1 MGVSRG
7 KNKKWKLCKNSHPK
21 LNYSGLSSLVLR
33 NVDEL
38 LLVWY
43 QILAHFYIFTDYMD
57 AIRILTTLCIYLK
70 TINAISNE
78 VELIKN
84 IFYAVYEECT

>member
-7 KNKKWKLCKNSHPK
+7 KNKKWKLCK
-21 LNYSGLSSLVLR
+21 NYSGLSSLVLR

-57 AIRILTTLCIYLK
+57 VIRILTTLCIYLK